1 MERVGIFCC
10 NLTLFTMTSGII
22 TGSPVGGGGGVQIV
36 PLPFSGSQKLTFD
49 MFLENPRA
57 LQ

>member
-10 NLTLFTMTSGII
+10 NLTLFTMTSGIM
-22 TGSPVGGGGGVQIV
+22 TGSPVGGGGS
-36 PLPFSGSQKLTFD
+36 SGSQKLTFE